1 MRLAT
6 RPDIRPAAKF
16 ATVARAF
23 PDRREAARPA
33 REARAPHYRP
43 QVPDLYGEP
52 PREPATEAVSAR
64 PRAERRS
71 TMRTI
76 MPVDRLH
83 LLVPFALPS
92 AAAASI
98 ALSGLDYPALA
109 KLVARATLGEQVIGE
124 DFQRTLPHERWVAR
138 QFGALGPNASA
149 ADDEAPLAP
158 YMLLA
163 DGGAP
168 GDATWACVQP
178 VHVRIAHDHLVLID
192 PSSLDLSDDEA
203 ATLYAVAKPL
213 IEELDVRV
221 VAPTPRRWYLSSHA
235 FGALAGASPLRAS
248 GRNIEIWLPHEA
260 HTGERS
266 RAWMKLQN
274 EVQMAWFEHPVN
286 EAREARGLPTVNS
299 IWFHAQGALR
309 PVSSPFARV
318 LSDAVATRG
327 LALASQTANGP
338 APMTFA
344 DALGKQQQ
352 QTAGATLVELDPFSG
367 PFIEQDW
374 LRWNAAFA
382 ALERDWFAPALAAL
396 ESGALRELGITLCG
410 DTGSVTLAAT
420 RGDLRKFWRRRLFAS
435 LFIE

>member
-1 MRLAT
+1 
-6 RPDIRPAAKF
+6 
-16 ATVARAF
+16 
-23 PDRREAARPA
+23 
-33 REARAPHYRP
+33 
-43 QVPDLYGEP
+43 
-52 PREPATEAVSAR
+52 
-64 PRAERRS
+64 
-71 TMRTI
+71 MRTI
-76 MPVDRLH
+76 MPADRLH
-83 LLVPFALPS
+83 LLIPFALPS
-92 AAAASI
+92 AAIAST
-98 ALSGLDYPALA
+98 ALSGIDYPALA

-138 QFGALGPNASA
+138 QFGALGPHASA

-163 DGGAP
+163 DGGTP

-192 PSSLDLSDDEA
+192 PSSLDLSDHDA
-203 ATLYAVAKPL
+203 ATLYAIAKPL
-213 IEELDVRV
+213 IEELGVRV
-221 VAPTPRRWYLSSHA
+221 EAPTPRRWYLSSDA
-235 FGALAGASPLRAS
+235 FGSLAGASPLRAS

-286 EAREARGLPTVNS
+286 EAREARGLPGVNS
-299 IWFHAQGALR
+299 IWFHAQGAMR
-309 PVSSPFARV
+309 AVTSPFARV

-327 LALASQTANGP
+327 LALASKTAHARAP
-338 APMTFA
+338 ATFA
-344 DALGKQQQ
+344 ELRVTEPAG
-352 QTAGATLVELDPFSG
+352 GATLVELDPFSA

-374 LRWNAAFA
+374 ARWNAAFA
-382 ALERDWFAPALAAL
+382 ALERDWIAPALDALAAGEL
-396 ESGALRELGITLCG
+396 AELGITLCG
-410 DTGSVTLAAT
+410 DTGSVTLTAT